1 MTEIPATGRDRV
13 LELGFRKELD
23 MTPREFVR
31 DLRLLRAH
39 DELQRA
45 NHADWTNVTGVA
57 CRWGFWHAGRFAT
70 SYTER
75 FGVRPATTLRSGA
88 GTAVR

>member
-1 MTEIPATGRDRV
+1 MLV
-13 LELGFRKELD
+13 F
-23 MTPREFVR
+23 R

-45 NHADWTNVTGVA
+45 NPADWTNVAGSL
-57 CRWGFWHAGRFAT
+57 GSGHAGRFAT

-88 GTAVR
+88 VTAVR

>member
-1 MTEIPATGRDRV
+1 MRWGLRSGR
-13 LELGFRKELD
+13 LSWAFAKELGK
-23 MTPREFVR
+23 TPREFVR
-31 DLRLLRAH
+31 EQRLLRAH

-45 NHADWTNVTGVA
+45 NPGDGTTATGVA

-88 GTAVR
+88 VTAVR